1 MKVPFALVALW
12 TVTVCCLQGCQP
24 EQYREEAD
32 KAAYGII
39 DRAQKRALGRTE
51 PFTIEGPADSLR
63 KKLLLDQSLPYAGP
77 ASLGT
82 DYLGA
87 LAHWPEEN
95 YPAKPAEQPP
105 QPPWQK
111 DRPLVLS
118 LADALRVAARN
129 SRGYQTQKED
139 VFRAALALDLEAN
152 QFRNLLFADVES
164 EYSADYSGEDPTRG
178 LANTGTASW
187 ERRLKNG
194 ALLTAGFAID
204 LAKLLTLDRS
214 SSLGLFADATI
225 TIPLLRGSGRHI
237 VTEPLTQAERE
248 VVYSLYTFVDFRRTL
263 AVRVAGEYLAVLQ
276 QLDQVQNSED
286 NYRRLIAS
294 TRRARRLADA
304 GRLPQIQVDQAFQD
318 ELRARDRWVTA
329 QQTYARRLDTFK
341 ITLGLPTDASVD
353 LDRAELKRLSREA
366 GGGQAGAAATQP
378 VQAASAPATAPAASA
393 PATDTAASAP
403 ATVPAA
409 DARVEL
415 VQPTTEGGG
424 PLEISPEKAVSIALD
439 RRLDLR
445 TVLDQ
450 VQDAQRQVVV
460 AADALRA
467 GLTLT
472 GTGQFGARRG
482 VSSAGSD
489 NAQLR
494 PEKGI
499 YTAGLLLD
507 LPLERTAE
515 RNAYRNSF
523 IALERATRDAQ
534 ELEDQVKLEVRD
546 ALRGLLQA
554 RESYMIQAQAVA
566 LALRR
571 VASTDLFLQAGRAQI
586 RDVLEAQEALVSA
599 QNALTAAIVKYRVAE
614 LELQRDMGVLE
625 VDEKGNWRE
634 YQPDKSD
641 QK

>member
-1 MKVPFALVALW
+1 MKFSVRLVGLS
-12 TVTVCCLQGCQP
+12 TVAVCCLQGCQP
-24 EQYREEAD
+24 EYYRKEAD
-32 KAAYGII
+32 KTAYGIV
-39 DRAQKRALGRTE
+39 DRAQKQALGQTE
-51 PFTIEGPADSLR
+51 PFTVEAPGDRLR
-63 KKLLLDQSLPYAGP
+63 KKLLLDQNLPYAGP

-82 DYLGA
+82 DYLKPVPY
-87 LAHWPEEN
+87 WPEKD
-95 YPAKPAEQPP
+95 YPAKPLDQPTV
-105 QPPWQK
+105 PPWQK

-129 SRGYQTQKED
+129 NRDYQTQKES
-139 VFRAALALDLEAN
+139 VFRSALALDLEAN
-152 QFRNLLFADVES
+152 QFRNLLYADVES
-164 EYSADYSGEDPTRG
+164 EYSADYGGKNSIRG

-194 ALLTAGFAID
+194 TLLTAEFAID
-204 LAKLLTLDRS
+204 LAKLLTQDRG
-214 SSLGLFADATI
+214 SSLGLFGDATI

-248 VVYSLYTFVDFRRTL
+248 VVYSLFTFVRFKRTL

-276 QLDQVQNSED
+276 QFDQVKNAED
-286 NYRRLIAS
+286 NYSRLIRS
-294 TRRARRLADA
+294 TRRVRRLADA

-318 ELRARDRWVTA
+318 ELRARDRWVAA
-329 QQTYARRLDTFK
+329 QQAYARRLDVFK
-341 ITLGLPTDASVD
+341 ITLGLPTDASID
-353 LDRAELKRLSREA
+353 LDRGELDRLSGEV
-366 GGGQAGAAATQP
+366 GGVPGRAATQP
-378 VQAASAPATAPAASA
+378 AQAATQPAQAATQPAR
-393 PATDTAASAP
+393 AASAP

-409 DARVEL
+409 TAAVEL
-415 VQPTTEGGG
+415 VRPTVEGGG
-424 PLEISPEKAVSIALD
+424 PLEISPEKAIAIALD

-445 TVLDQ
+445 TALDQ

-460 AADALRA
+460 TGDALRA

-482 VSSAGSD
+482 ISSAGSD
-489 NAQLR
+489 NAELR

-534 ELEDQVKLEVRD
+534 ELEDQVKLEARD
-546 ALRGLLQA
+546 GLRSLLQA
-554 RESYMIQAQAVA
+554 RESCTIQAQAVT

-571 VASTDLFLQAGRAQI
+571 VASTELFLEAGRAQI
-586 RDVLEAQEALVSA
+586 RDVLEAQEALISA
-599 QNALTAAIVKYRVAE
+599 RNALTAAIVKYRVAE
-614 LELQRDMGVLE
+614 LELQRDMDVLE